1 MAKPYSMDL
10 RERVVARVAAGETV
24 RAVAAAFDVSVSAVV
39 KWSQRY
45 RATGSA
51 APAKFGGWRRPILEP
66 HGDFVRAR
74 LAEQPDLALRRL
86 QQELAERGVKVSYGA
101 LWSFVHALGLSFKKN
116 RARRRA
122 RPPGGGAPTPP
133 VADLSGPHRPRTPR
147 VHR

>member
-10 RERVVARVAAGETV
+10 RERVVARVVAGETV
-24 RAVAAAFDVSVSAVV
+24 RKVAAAFDVSVSSVV

-66 HGDFVRAR
+66 HAALVRSLLSAR
-74 LAEQPDLALRRL
+74 PDLPLYGL
-86 QQELAERGVKVSYGA
+86 QAELAARGVKVSYGA
-101 LWSFVHALGLSFKKN
+101 LWSFVHRQGLSFKKK

-122 RPPGGGAPTPP
+122 GA
-133 VADLSGPHRPRTPR
+133 S
-147 VHR
+147 

>member
-51 APAKFGGWRRPILEP
+51 APAQFGGWRRPILEP
-66 HGDFVRAR
+66 HAGFVRTR
-74 LAEQPDLALRRL
+74 LAAQPELPLRSLR
-86 QQELAERGVKVSYGA
+86 QELAARGVRVSYGA
-101 LWSFVHALGLSFKKN
+101 LWAFVHAQGLSFKKN
-116 RARRRA
+116 RARR
-122 RPPGGGAPTPP
+122 
-133 VADLSGPHRPRTPR
+133 
-147 VHR
+147 

>member
-10 RERVVARVAAGETV
+10 RERVVARVVAGETV
-24 RAVAAAFDVSVSAVV
+24 SAVAAAFDVSVSAVV

-66 HGDFVRAR
+66 HAAFVRAR
-74 LAEQPDLALRRL
+74 LTSQPGLALRHV

-101 LWSFVHALGLSFKKN
+101 LWSFVHALGLSFKIN
-116 RARRRA
+116 CVRDRAG
-122 RPPGGGAPTPP
+122 PPRGGAPTPSMAP
-133 VADLSGPHRPRTPR
+133 LSSPDRARAPRIHR
-147 VHR
+147 

>member
-10 RERVVARVAAGETV
+10 RERVVARVEAGETV
-24 RAVAAAFDVSVSAVV
+24 RSVATAFAVSVSAVV

-66 HGDFVRAR
+66 HADLVRAR

-86 QQELAERGVKVSYGA
+86 QQDLAERGVKVSYGA
-101 LWSFVHALGLSFKKN
+101 LWAFVHALGLSFKKN

-122 RPPGGGAPTPP
+122 GPPGGGAPPPP
-133 VADLSGPHRPRTPR
+133 VAALPGPHRPRAPR